1 MANVTLGERYETY
14 VKELVESGRYNSV
27 SEVIRSG
34 LRLLEDEEKIAQFR
48 LECLQSEIQK
58 GLDSGLAGPLNISD
72 IKAKAR
78 DGIDCTR
85 S

>member
-1 MANVTLGERYETY
+1 MANITLGERYESY

-34 LRLLEDEEKIAQFR
+34 LRLLEEEEKVAQFR
-48 LECLQSEIQK
+48 LECLQQEIQK
-58 GLDSGLAGPLNISD
+58 GLDSGNAGALDMAD

-78 DGIDCTR
+78 ARMTSR
-85 S
+85 

>member
-1 MANVTLGERYETY
+1 MANVTLGERYESY

-34 LRLLEDEEKIAQFR
+34 LRLLEEEEKVTQFR
-48 LECLQSEIQK
+48 LECLQQEIQK
-58 GLDSGLAGPLNISD
+58 GLDSGDAGVLDMAD

-78 DGIDCTR
+78 AR
-85 S
+85 MASR

>member
-34 LRLLEDEEKIAQFR
+34 LRLLEEEEKAAQLR
-48 LECLQSEIQK
+48 LECLQQEIQK
-58 GLDSGLAGPLNISD
+58 GLDSGDAGTLNMAD

-78 DGIDCTR
+78 ARIA
-85 S
+85 SK

>member
-34 LRLLEDEEKIAQFR
+34 LRLLEEEKAAQLR
-48 LECLQSEIQK
+48 LECLQQEIQK
-58 GLDSGLAGPLNISD
+58 GLDSGDAGALNITD

-78 DGIDCTR
+78 ARMASI
-85 S
+85 